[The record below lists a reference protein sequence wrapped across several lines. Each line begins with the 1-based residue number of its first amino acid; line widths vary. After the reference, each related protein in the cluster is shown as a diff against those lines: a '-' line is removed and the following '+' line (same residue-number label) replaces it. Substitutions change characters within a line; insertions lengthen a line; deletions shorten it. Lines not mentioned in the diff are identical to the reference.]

1 MAKKLNEKQEPEIFY
16 PKSTK
21 EWRNWLEK
29 NHEKKESVWLMYY
42 KKATGKPSITWSE
55 SVDQALCFG
64 WIDSKHVGIDHESS
78 KQYFCKRKAKSTW
91 SKINKQKIEKLS
103 AEGLI
108 AEAGFKS
115 IEIAKA
121 NGSWTLLDDV
131 DNLVIPLDLASLFK
145 ENIEAKDRFE
155 KLSDSAKKL
164 LLYKLKS
171 AKRPETRKKVLDE
184 LSNSRKVE

>member
-1 MAKKLNEKQEPEIFY
+1 MAKKLIEKQEPELFY

-21 EWRNWLEK
+21 EWRKWLEK
-29 NHEKKESVWLMYY
+29 NHVKKDAVWLMYY

-55 SVDQALCFG
+55 SVDVALCFG
-64 WIDSKHVGIDHESS
+64 WIDSKHVGIDQESS

-108 AEAGFKS
+108 TEAGFKS
-115 IEIAKA
+115 IEIAKD

-131 DNLVIPLDLASLFK
+131 DNLVIPPDLALLFK
-145 ENIEAKDRFE
+145 QNKTAIDRFE
-155 KLSDSAKKL
+155 KLSLSAKKV

-171 AKRPETRKKVLDE
+171 AKRPETRRKVLDE